1 MYLTFPGAGRAH
13 AYVVAASCLISVF
26 HFVLSGTAFSF
37 FFLEHTAYALFFFSL
52 PSVLNCTPPFIC
64 CCCYFFAIAFFF
76 LLAFF
81 FFSPFSQSFLH
92 LLFADGKFKE
102 STNNNS
108 NKALRRENRRG
119 FSYLQMRTFVIQAA
133 GCVVHFFFFG
143 MCSLLFTICC
153 RKARQRLRRKRTWKG
168 DRLFSPI
175 FA

>member
-1 MYLTFPGAGRAH
+1 MFPGAGRAH

-37 FFLEHTAYALFFFSL
+37 FFLEHTAYALFFFFLCLLCLTALPRSFAAAVTSL
-52 PSVLNCTPPFIC
+52 RLL
-64 CCCYFFAIAFFF
+64 FFF
-76 LLAFF
+76 SSRVF

-92 LLFADGKFKE
+92 LLLADGKFKE

-133 GCVVHFFFFG
+133 GCVVHFFFWYV
-143 MCSLLFTICC
+143 FTSFYDMLQ
-153 RKARQRLRRKRTWKG
+153 KSKTTSTKKKNLEG
-168 DRLFSPI
+168 
-175 FA
+175 

>member
-1 MYLTFPGAGRAH
+1 MFPGAGRAH

-76 LLAFF
+76 SSRVF

-92 LLFADGKFKE
+92 LLLADGKFKE

-133 GCVVHFFFFG
+133 GCVVHFFFWYV
-143 MCSLLFTICC
+143 FTSFYDMLQ
-153 RKARQRLRRKRTWKG
+153 KSKTTSTKKKNLEG
-168 DRLFSPI
+168 
-175 FA
+175 